1 MAKTLGVGVIG
12 CGNISTAYFTLAPL
26 FRGIEMRA
34 CADINMDAARAR
46 AKEFGLRAETVEEL
60 LGDDAVDIV
69 VNLTVPAVHYEV
81 SRQALDAGKHVYSEK
96 PFVLSVKEGLDLKKR
111 AERKKLR
118 VGSAPD
124 TFLGGTHQLAR
135 HLIDSGK
142 VGKITSGTCY
152 VMSHGMEHWHPN
164 PDFFF
169 QPGAG
174 PVLDVGPYYVSD
186 LIQLIGPVSRVAAIS
201 SIPAK
206 ERTITSKP
214 RAGEK
219 IPVNTPTTI
228 HAVLEFVD
236 GAVVTLNASWD
247 VWKHGHAPIELYGEE
262 GTIFVPDPN
271 FFGGEVRY
279 TKRGDAVKKLPKW
292 DHPLAVPNQKHATGM
307 MANYRTAGLA
317 DMALAIMEGR
327 PHRCSMEAALHAI
340 EVMTGILKSGET
352 GRFVAMQTTCERPA
366 ALGIREAKA
375 LLAPAK
381 AVRKK

>member
-1 MAKTLGVGVIG
+1 
-12 CGNISTAYFTLAPL
+12 
-26 FRGIEMRA
+26 
-34 CADINMDAARAR
+34 
-46 AKEFGLRAETVEEL
+46 
-60 LGDDAVDIV
+60 
-69 VNLTVPAVHYEV
+69 
-81 SRQALDAGKHVYSEK
+81 
-96 PFVLSVKEGLDLKKR
+96 
-111 AERKKLR
+111 
-118 VGSAPD
+118 
-124 TFLGGTHQLAR
+124 
-135 HLIDSGK
+135 
-142 VGKITSGTCY
+142 
-152 VMSHGMEHWHPN
+152 
-164 PDFFF
+164 
-169 QPGAG
+169 
-174 PVLDVGPYYVSD
+174 VLDVGPYYVSD

-340 EVMTGILKSGET
+340 EVMTGVLKSGET
-352 GRFVAMQTTCERPA
+352 GRFVAIQTTCERPA

>member
-124 TFLGGTHQLAR
+124 TFLGGAHQLAR

-142 VGKITSGTCY
+142 VGRITSGTCY

-340 EVMTGILKSGET
+340 EVMTGVLKSGET

-375 LLAPAK
+375 LLA
-381 AVRKK
+381 RKR